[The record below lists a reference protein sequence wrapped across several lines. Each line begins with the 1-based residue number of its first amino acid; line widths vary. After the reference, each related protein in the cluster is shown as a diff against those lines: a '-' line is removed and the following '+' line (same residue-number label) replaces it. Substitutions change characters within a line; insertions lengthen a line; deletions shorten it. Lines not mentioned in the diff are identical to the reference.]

1 MNFSFGKGSL
11 GKYWG
16 AFSKNFQLG
25 DKKMFGGELGK
36 FSSTF
41 GQGRDYLASMPGM
54 GGTTKDI
61 LAGKYGDDSGLTK
74 GLKNLDRSTMGWS
87 RQLSP
92 LWEGGLSGTGGS
104 LHQDLLP
111 WMEETSMKASH
122 HLMGTGVD
130 GYGQDGKSSRGSG
143 SALVASNA
151 EDPSMI
157 NQGNWQRP
165 GTMQSFA
172 RRENELNRGG
182 LATDLTKT
190 KRGRQSV
197 ANLS

>member
-1 MNFSFGKGSL
+1 MNFNFGGGSL

-36 FSSTF
+36 LSSTF
-41 GQGRDYLASMPGM
+41 GQSRDYLASVPGI
-54 GGTTKDI
+54 GGTAKKM
-61 LAGKYGDDSGLTK
+61 LSASPPHAK
-74 GLKNLDRSTMGWS
+74 GLAKLDRTSMSWS
-87 RQLSP
+87 RQLKP

-111 WMEETSMKASH
+111 WMEETGMKASH
-122 HLMGTGVD
+122 HLMGTEIP
-130 GYGQDGKSSRGSG
+130 GYGSGKGGGGGGSSGP
-143 SALVASNA
+143 VIASNA
-151 EDPSMI
+151 EDPSLI
-157 NQGNWQRP
+157 NQGDWQRP
-165 GTMQSFA
+165 GSMESFM
-172 RRENELNRGG
+172 RRLEGEQRGG

>member
-111 WMEETSMKASH
+111 WMEDTGMKASH
-122 HLMGTGVD
+122 HLMGTKYFADNG
-130 GYGQDGKSSRGSG
+130 GGGGGSSATV
-143 SALVASNA
+143 SADT
-151 EDPSMI
+151 EDPSLI
-157 NQGNWQRP
+157 NQGNWKAP
-165 GTMQSFA
+165 GSIDSLL
-172 RRENELNRGG
+172 RRENMLNRGG

-190 KRGRQSV
+190 KRGRQNV
-197 ANLS
+197 ADIA